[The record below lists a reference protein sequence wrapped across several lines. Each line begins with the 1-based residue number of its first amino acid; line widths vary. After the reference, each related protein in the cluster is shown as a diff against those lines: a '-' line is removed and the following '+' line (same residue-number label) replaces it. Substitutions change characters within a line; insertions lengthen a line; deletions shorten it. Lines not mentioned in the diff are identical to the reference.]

1 MSDLWK
7 AGLMGSE
14 NASCKR
20 AALGASLGIGFGNG
34 KQFLKR
40 LNHFGVTK
48 EEWESALEQLGEN
61 NERC

>member
-1 MSDLWK
+1 
-7 AGLMGSE
+7 MGSE
-14 NASCKR
+14 NASRKR